1 VQVGKIVFSA
11 VGSVSAAFM
20 SMLCCSGPLF
30 LAAAGLSGAGLAA
43 AFRPFRPLF
52 IAGMAVSLWLG
63 FMLLDQEDRAC
74 ETGKPCANP
83 KSRRRMRTMLVLAT
97 VVSFVFATSPIW
109 APWVV

>member
-1 VQVGKIVFSA
+1 MGKIVFSA
-11 VGSVSAAFM
+11 VGSVGAAFM

-43 AFRPFRPLF
+43 MFRPYRPFF
-52 IAGMAVSLWLG
+52 IAGMAVSLWVG
-63 FMLLDQEDRAC
+63 FTLLDREHLAC
-74 ETGKPCANP
+74 ATGRPCADP
-83 KSRRRMRTMLVLAT
+83 KSRRRMRRLLMLAT

>member
-1 VQVGKIVFSA
+1 MGKIVVSA

-43 AFRPFRPLF
+43 TFRPYRPLF
-52 IAGMAVSLWLG
+52 IAGMAVSLWVG
-63 FMLLDQEDRAC
+63 FTLLDREHLAC
-74 ETGKPCANP
+74 ATGKPCADP
-83 KSRRRMRTMLVLAT
+83 KSRRRMRKLLMLAT